1 MSMVA
6 ELKECVCAM
15 QVVMIFWP
23 NHFKCDLYEAC
34 ILFKRSFKL
43 SAAEIKRA
51 KVIRNEHCTALEA
64 VTIAAAAVPAKAIES
79 KEQSDKSL
87 LSNLPTELLYIV
99 ATFEGIKKDQQH
111 IKNI

>member
-1 MSMVA
+1 M
-6 ELKECVCAM
+6 
-15 QVVMIFWP
+15 
-23 NHFKCDLYEAC
+23 
-34 ILFKRSFKL
+34 
-43 SAAEIKRA
+43 
-51 KVIRNEHCTALEA
+51 EA